1 MRKDRER
8 IDDEPT
14 HSIYA
19 FVGLIASYVFLF
31 AYLGWA
37 LLPSSVLHKLGI
49 TYYPSQYY
57 AIAIPAYGLVTFL
70 LIIVAY
76 IGVNMINT
84 PDPEDLI
91 TVRDKN
97 PIVPNA
103 PAAYIKCGVKEGIPA
118 AGDIDPIALSKLLKQ
133 SKVVS

>member
-37 LLPSSVLHKLGI
+37 FLPSSVLHKLGI
-49 TYYPSQYY
+49 TYYPSRYY
-57 AIAIPAYGLVTFL
+57 AIAIPAYGFVTFL
-70 LIIVAY
+70 LIVVAY

-97 PIVPNA
+97 PIVPLA
-103 PAAYIKCGVKEGIPA
+103 PA
-118 AGDIDPIALSKLLKQ
+118 
-133 SKVVS
+133 